1 MMTKELLCAKITKVL
16 HQAVWGRWHDVR
28 SAIVITEEIDDIEIA
43 VDELVSCAM
52 EKIGELGRST
62 IALVCCDAETDTS
75 ALGAAL
81 HDRLGCDVVGM
92 TTNAI
97 FERDFGYCGCG
108 IVLCV
113 LTDDSAAF
121 SAASTGDLDSSNFEQ
136 EVAHAY
142 DAARAA
148 LPSDPKLILCCA
160 PFIPQILPDRY
171 ISALDERSGGTPIFG
186 GISCGFF
193 SLDSQRTF
201 LNGESSSSRFVFAL
215 VAGDIAPI
223 FAVKHDLDEGIQK
236 KGRITKAT
244 DNRIFE
250 VDGVSFEDYASKY
263 ITMPDDIDGQTITFM
278 RLTTPFVLEPKDA
291 EPGDVEIVRPLF
303 MLDSTDGS
311 GVFTTKMP
319 EGSMI
324 SIHSMIRKNVAAS
337 CAKTIDQLLDRA
349 AEECRTFSTII
360 GCTCNARAAIMGAS
374 KELEA
379 RTMADKLHD
388 RDDVEWG
395 GFYSFG
401 EFAPIVSSNGSLK
414 NRFHNS
420 SFTLCAF

>member
-1 MMTKELLCAKITKVL
+1 M
-16 HQAVWGRWHDVR
+16 R

-121 SAASTGDLDSSNFEQ
+121 SAASTGDLDSPNFEQ
-136 EVAHAY
+136 EVARAY

-148 LPSDPKLILCCA
+148 LPSDPKLILCCV
-160 PFIPQILPDRY
+160 PFIQEILPDRY
-171 ISALDERSGGTPIFG
+171 ISALDERSGGAPIFG
-186 GISCGFF
+186 GVACGFF

-201 LNGESSSSRFVFAL
+201 LNGESSPSRFVFVLA
-215 VAGDIAPI
+215 AGDIAPI
-223 FAVKHDLDEGIQK
+223 FAVRHDLGGGIRQK
-236 KGRITKAT
+236 SRITKAI
-244 DNRIFE
+244 DNRVYE
-250 VDGVSFEDYASKY
+250 VDDMPFEEYASRY
-263 ITMPDDIDGQTITFM
+263 VAMPEDIDGRTMTFM

-291 EPGDVEIVRPLF
+291 EPEDVEIVRPLF
-303 MLDSTDGS
+303 MLDSSEACGI
-311 GVFTTKMP
+311 FTTEMP
-319 EGSMI
+319 EGGMLSIRSMI
-324 SIHSMIRKNVAAS
+324 KENVAVS

-379 RTMADKLHD
+379 RTMADKLRD